1 MSSKSQGRGFIK
13 NILLLPIL
21 VLGLIIIVYHETIV
35 EKIDEILSPQDTRE
49 TIAQIETLNGRVR
62 YKKAQSLRYKNAQPF
77 LNLKDQD
84 TLTTDEASTAKL
96 KFVSGFE
103 IEVLPNSLVVIENPK
118 KDASGAIQITFLKG
132 EFNVLKTAGTG
143 KVVVN
148 KNNTFQD
155 LAGRTPQKPVQ
166 IDLTAP
172 LLEDIQKQEIV
183 QPAVAPQKL
192 EEKKKVIVEEEKKAA
207 PKKPR
212 ETLSDDYIAQ
222 IVNSQKPFFNR
233 CYAQHLR
240 LKPDSRGQI
249 HMAFTIDTEG
259 KVSSVSLVNS
269 TMSDPALEKCTM
281 SVLERCRFKK
291 FDGDP
296 IVVNYPINFE

>member
-1 MSSKSQGRGFIK
+1 MKK
-13 NILLLPIL
+13 NLLILPFL
-21 VLGLIIIVYHETIV
+21 VLGLLIIVYHEAIV
-35 EKIDEILSPQDTRE
+35 EKIDELISPTDTRT
-49 TIAQIETLNGRVR
+49 TIAKVETFSGKVR
-62 YKKAQSLRYKNAQPF
+62 FKKAQSLRYKNVQKQTE
-77 LNLKDQD
+77 LKDQD
-84 TLTTDEASTAKL
+84 TLTTDENSTAKIS
-96 KFVSGFE
+96 FVSGFE
-103 IEVLPNSLVVIENPK
+103 IEVQPNSLVVIETPK

-132 EFNVLKTAGTG
+132 EFTVLKTAAAG
-143 KVVVN
+143 KIIVN

-166 IDLTAP
+166 IDLTTPVELIENIKEQEVVQAP
-172 LLEDIQKQEIV
+172 LQK
-183 QPAVAPQKL
+183 QKL
-192 EEKKKVIVEEEKKAA
+192 EEKKKIVVEEEKKAP

-212 ETLSDDYIAQ
+212 ETLSDEYIAQ

-249 HMAFTIDTEG
+249 HLAFTIDVEG

-281 SVLERCRFKK
+281 SVLERCRFRK

>member
-1 MSSKSQGRGFIK
+1 MKK
-13 NILLLPIL
+13 NLVLLPFLIFGFL
-21 VLGLIIIVYHETIV
+21 VIFYHEAIV
-35 EKIDEILSPQDTRE
+35 EKIDEIISPADTRT
-49 TIAQIETLNGRVR
+49 TIAKIETFNGKVR
-62 YKKAQSLRYKNAQPF
+62 FKKAQSLRYKNVQISTE
-77 LNLKDQD
+77 LKDQD
-84 TLTTDEASTAKL
+84 TLTTDENSTAKVS
-96 KFVSGFE
+96 FVSGFE
-103 IEVLPNSLVVIENPK
+103 IEVQPNSLVVIETPK

-132 EFNVLKTAGTG
+132 EFTVLKTAAAG
-143 KVVVN
+143 KIIVN

-166 IDLTAP
+166 IDLTTP
-172 LLEDIQKQEIV
+172 IDLIENIKVQEIV
-183 QPAVAPQKL
+183 QAPVQKQKL
-192 EEKKKVIVEEEKKAA
+192 EEKKKIVVEEEKKAP

-212 ETLSDDYIAQ
+212 ETLSDEYIAQ

-240 LKPDSRGQI
+240 LRPDSRGQI
-249 HMAFTIDTEG
+249 HLAFTIDIEG

-269 TMSDPALEKCTM
+269 TMADPALEKCTM
-281 SVLERCRFKK
+281 SVLERCRFRK